1 MQPSAPLCDVC
12 ECERS
17 SGRLRPPVS
26 ILVRP
31 DALEA
36 FAVALNVARVPL
48 QLSAQHG
55 ERKDVFRPLAPR
67 RGAVAVGTLS
77 GDERQA
83 DRRSHVF
90 LHVYDTEVA
99 RVESSFI
106 KSIAGLSI
114 YHVGVEVNRQEYC
127 FSSDG
132 ILVGLPGKFD
142 PRRHRLVVP
151 LGNTGLSNRDV
162 VDALQ
167 GLHKAFRAEN
177 YRLVGFNCQTFA
189 VEFCKQLG
197 LPSDCVPRE
206 YRRFAEGLMEFVRDE
221 MDPGFDENDFVAECY
236 LPDAR
241 GGSIRI
247 AAGHTPDRIR
257 L

>member
-106 KSIAGLSI
+106 KSIAGTSGGGGLGRGVQAVEWSASARLRPLFLPSL
-114 YHVGVEVNRQEYC
+114 HACDSGSAWVEFHGGCQVVGVKRH
-127 FSSDG
+127 
-132 ILVGLPGKFD
+132 ILALFAELLVHPIRRVVKPLP
-142 PRRHRLVVP
+142 L
-151 LGNTGLSNRDV
+151 
-162 VDALQ
+162 
-167 GLHKAFRAEN
+167 E
-177 YRLVGFNCQTFA
+177 
-189 VEFCKQLG
+189 
-197 LPSDCVPRE
+197 DCVRLDSTNQLASCYASCTNSGQTWP
-206 YRRFAEGLMEFVRDE
+206 
-221 MDPGFDENDFVAECY
+221 FVARN
-236 LPDAR
+236 LAR
-241 GGSIRI
+241 VGAAHMARSVASCWGGSHFGSRI
-247 AAGHTPDRIR
+247 GLLR
-257 L
+257 